1 VREYIHRAVIVEVL
15 IEALV
20 AKWAE
25 SLGRFG
31 LLKISTALY
40 EILIAMKVLEDTH
53 RQGTLAMLAL
63 YLPMASIFPG

>member
-1 VREYIHRAVIVEVL
+1 MAVRLGKIGVYPHIVVCSMREYIHRAVIVEVL

-31 LLKISTALY
+31 LLKISTA
-40 EILIAMKVLEDTH
+40 I
-53 RQGTLAMLAL
+53 
-63 YLPMASIFPG
+63 